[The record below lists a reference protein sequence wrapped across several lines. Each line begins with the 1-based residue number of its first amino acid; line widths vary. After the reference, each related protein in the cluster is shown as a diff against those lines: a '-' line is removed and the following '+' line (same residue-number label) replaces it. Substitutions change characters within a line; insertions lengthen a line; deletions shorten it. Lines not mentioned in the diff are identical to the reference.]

1 MNLYQMLK
9 TISIITQEEQTNFW
23 EQELYNELEFQQ
35 AFLDVQL
42 LLKEGIVSLWTGG
55 KIDVNEQEK

>member
-1 MNLYQMLK
+1 MLK
-9 TISIITQEEQTNFW
+9 TISVITQEEQTNFW

-42 LLKEGIVSLWTGG
+42 LLKEGIVSHGQ
-55 KIDVNEQEK
+55 VEK